1 MYKSAFLIAV
11 LLTPSGTWV
20 QSDGTQTTL
29 PCPSTEHFGEKAVKM
44 PGGCVSHAPG
54 VWVSIERFKA
64 LKAEAAASKA
74 EADSLRESLKKTSAA
89 RQADAAKAAGAL
101 QKCSFELQS
110 GLDEIQRLN
119 REKWGLGTIS
129 IGMVAGVAACSA
141 YVWAYS
147 GRD

>member
-1 MYKSAFLIAV
+1 MYKATLLIAV
-11 LLTPSGTWV
+11 LISPTGTWV
-20 QSDGTQTTL
+20 ASDGSQTTL
-29 PCPSTEHFGEKAVKM
+29 PCPSTEQFGERALKM
-44 PGGCVSHAPG
+44 PGGCVSHAPR
-54 VWVSIERFKA
+54 VWVSVERFSA

-89 RQADAAKAAGAL
+89 RQADALKAAGAL
-101 QKCSFELQS
+101 HKCSVDIQS

-119 REKWGLGTIS
+119 REKWGLGTLS
-129 IGMVAGVAACSA
+129 IGVVTGVAACGA

>member
-1 MYKSAFLIAV
+1 MYKVTLLIAV
-11 LLTPSGTWV
+11 LFAPTGTWV
-20 QSDGTQTTL
+20 QSDGSQITF

-54 VWVSIERFKA
+54 VWVSLDRFSAIKA
-64 LKAEAAASKA
+64 QAAASKA

-89 RQADAAKAAGAL
+89 RQADAAKAAGSL
-101 QKCSFELQS
+101 HKCSDELQS

-119 REKWGLGTIS
+119 REKWGLGTVS
-129 IGMVAGVAACSA
+129 VGVLTGIAACGA